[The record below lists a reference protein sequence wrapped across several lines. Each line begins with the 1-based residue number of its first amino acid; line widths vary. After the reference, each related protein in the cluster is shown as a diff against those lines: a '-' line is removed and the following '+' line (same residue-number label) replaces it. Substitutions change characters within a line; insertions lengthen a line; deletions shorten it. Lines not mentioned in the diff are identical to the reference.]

1 MNASE
6 SMKLSALLADNR
18 ERLVR
23 MIQLRLDRRLAG
35 RVDASDVIQDAYLE
49 AVGRYDKFL
58 EKPEV
63 SPFVWLR
70 FLTFQRLAQLHRH
83 HLGVEARNAGR
94 EVSLH
99 AANPAVSSAVLA
111 ARLVG
116 RFSSPSNAMHRAEL
130 SHRIQTALNRL
141 SETDREVLA
150 LRHFEQL
157 SNAETC
163 EVLGL
168 QPAAGYKRY
177 ARALQ
182 HLRAVLDSE
191 DTEEPRR
198 V

>member
-1 MNASE
+1 MSASE
-6 SMKLSALLADNR
+6 SLKLSELLVENR
-18 ERLVR
+18 QRLVR

-49 AVGRYDKFL
+49 AVGRYEKFL
-58 EKPEV
+58 EQPDV

-83 HLGVEARNAGR
+83 HLGVEARNVGR
-94 EVSLH
+94 EVSLE
-99 AANPAVSSAVLA
+99 AGNPAFSSAALA

-116 RFSSPSNAMHRAEL
+116 RFSSPSNAAHRAEL
-130 SHRIQTALNRL
+130 SQKIQVILNGL
-141 SETDREVLA
+141 TETDREILA

-163 EVLGL
+163 EVLGI
-168 QPAAGYKRY
+168 QPQTGYKRY

-182 HLRAVLDSE
+182 RVREALLA
-191 DTEEPRR
+191 EEFQDE
-198 V
+198 